1 MRPDPGASADSNGA
15 DHSRMDFNL
24 RSMRA
29 IAGIGALACGGAVG
43 IGAYAMHG
51 ASTPQNHER
60 LVIAALFL
68 FAHGLALAALAPG
81 TRSRLRQ
88 AGFLGLMIGTAL
100 FVGSLVLAALLGIAP
115 TLAPFGG
122 SLLMLGWLL
131 IGIGFLLNESING

>member
-1 MRPDPGASADSNGA
+1 MDSDGMDSAA
-15 DHSRMDFNL
+15 

-29 IAGIGALACGGAVG
+29 LAGIGALACGAAVG

-51 ASTPQNHER
+51 ASTPQDHER
-60 LVIAALFL
+60 LAIAAVFL
-68 FAHGLALAALAPG
+68 FAHGLALASLAPG

-88 AGFLGLMIGTAL
+88 AGFLALMIGTIL
-100 FVGSLVLAALLGIAP
+100 FAGSLVLAALLGIAP

-131 IGIGFLLNESING
+131 IGGEFLFG